1 MLTSSGPQHPRRWN
15 DPSWDGLGG
24 VVEVP
29 LRKQPTSLINTCAFK
44 EKFVPKIKW
53 SLRYLYPRT
62 NAWMSTTWNI
72 KSKQRKIME
81 NQRTSLEFNKQR
93 EQQNNVKR
101 PLWHMKKR
109 WKFHHSTSVITE
121 ATFNKL
127 QNVWQLQDLMASNDG
142 FQESPVSFRK
152 IHWRPKFPSDGWSDQ
167 SQTSA
172 RSQISG
178 STSIIYFNLILK
190 QSFPYKKWFKFSPQ
204 KKKISPRFSKK
215 RSYP

>member
-1 MLTSSGPQHPRRWN
+1 MEWPFLRWAGRCRWS
-15 DPSWDGLGG
+15 PIA
-24 VVEVP
+24 
-29 LRKQPTSLINTCAFK
+29 KATTSLINTCAFK

-142 FQESPVSFRK
+142 FQESPFL
-152 IHWRPKFPSDGWSDQ
+152 
-167 SQTSA
+167 SA
-172 RSQISG
+172 RFIGVRNFHLTVDRIKVKHPREVKFQVQQVLFILIWFWNNPSHIKNDSNSPPRKKKSLHG
-178 STSIIYFNLILK
+178 S
-190 QSFPYKKWFKFSPQ
+190 Q
-204 KKKISPRFSKK
+204 KKGATHKLSHVTF
-215 RSYP
+215 